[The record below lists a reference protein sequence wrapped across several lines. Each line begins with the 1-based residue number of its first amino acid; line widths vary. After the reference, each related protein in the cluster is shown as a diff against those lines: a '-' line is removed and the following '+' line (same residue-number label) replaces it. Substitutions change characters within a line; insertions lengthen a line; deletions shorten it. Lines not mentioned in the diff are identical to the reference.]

1 MHVPGVAHVVL
12 FTEGRCVSAHD
23 RLRPL
28 DQATNHQGLRAQLFR
43 GIGPALVLNRVRGS
57 SLCTLICTARV
68 GERAAVA
75 RVGVRDGLF
84 LAHVKFTDRE
94 LLVEALQIGVARAQN
109 LV

>member
-1 MHVPGVAHVVL
+1 M
-12 FTEGRCVSAHD
+12 S
-23 RLRPL
+23 
-28 DQATNHQGLRAQLFR
+28 
-43 GIGPALVLNRVRGS
+43 
-57 SLCTLICTARV
+57 TLIGAASV
-68 GERAAVA
+68 GKRAAVA